1 MIVLSDE
8 QQAAVDQPG
17 NVFVQACPG
26 SGKTRVLTCRVIK
39 GLEDL
44 TSSKH
49 RVVALTFTNRA
60 ADEIQS
66 RVDQLSIVQDRLW
79 AGTIHAFAL
88 EWILRPYAGYV
99 PRIRRG
105 FSIADEYF
113 TERTLD
119 ELRRQFGKPF
129 HFRINTARDRTG
141 NVTNPNEDAAAIFGI
156 YQERLSERKFLD
168 YDDVLYSAYRLLV
181 DIPEI
186 AQTLARIMSNEA
198 APYATRAACSASRIA
213 RIAALRCSRVVRS
226 RISTPSRA
234 PGRSAR

>member
-1 MIVLSDE
+1 MIALSDE

-44 TSSKH
+44 ISSKQ

-99 PRIRRG
+99 SRIRKG

-119 ELRRQFGKPF
+119 ELRRQLAGLSIFAS
-129 HFRINTARDRTG
+129 IQL
-141 NVTNPNEDAAAIFGI
+141 AI
-156 YQERLSERKFLD
+156 
-168 YDDVLYSAYRLLV
+168 V
-181 DIPEI
+181 PE
-186 AQTLARIMSNEA
+186 T
-198 APYATRAACSASRIA
+198 
-213 RIAALRCSRVVRS
+213 
-226 RISTPSRA
+226 
-234 PGRSAR
+234 